1 MYIKDTP
8 KIENGYLTP
17 IIVSECSKCR
27 KLDKILLSKY
37 AKQAVDMNRVVDDK
51 VLGYMEPLG
60 NDVELV
66 YVNQEE

>member
-1 MYIKDTP
+1 M
-8 KIENGYLTP
+8 
-17 IIVSECSKCR
+17 
-27 KLDKILLSKY
+27 LSKY